1 MIKSFLI
8 ALIFLPWLALTA
20 CVGSHPEP
28 DWLGVQD
35 FLYQL
40 QRARPNHI
48 GDTAF
53 DLVVVNL
60 SATGNSSDEIPAHK
74 DSVWIQNCALLY
86 EYRPGREL
94 PLVLSA

>member
-1 MIKSFLI
+1 MIKGFRIVLI
-8 ALIFLPWLALTA
+8 LIPLLALNA

-40 QRARPNHI
+40 QRARPDRI

-53 DLVVVNL
+53 DLVVVSL
-60 SATGNSSDEIPAHK
+60 SATGNSPECNSGTQG
-74 DSVWIQNCALLY
+74 VLLVA
-86 EYRPGREL
+86 PKSC
-94 PLVLSA
+94 SAI